1 MPSGADLFELFFMGP
16 GLLCLLVLVLFA
28 VLALLP
34 RSARRRHTRRVER
47 ATRLI
52 ESGRTTDGLALL
64 TREAARTRRR
74 RRTPAA
80 ATSSL
85 DLLSHHASAALTA
98 GHPDAALAA
107 ATEAANLSARLH
119 PNGLR
124 HAKACYALGRTLA
137 KLGRDDAAL
146 AHLQQAVAIGD
157 NTDHDDA
164 LTSRALFA
172 ANTALALQRLGQV
185 TAALDM
191 AARAVHLAS
200 AAPEEPIPHLRTAGL
215 GWAHTALSL
224 AQTDGGLDGRPA
236 AHEALEAFRL
246 VDGEEFLAGGEG
258 LALACYA
265 AAYAAHRQGDG
276 QALASAREAVE
287 RFSGSGDVLH
297 ERRRA
302 DAARLL
308 AEITSEYPVAS
319 GDDAR

>member
-1 MPSGADLFELFFMGP
+1 MPARTGALRSRRDAASLGP
-16 GLLCLLVLVLFA
+16 PQA
-28 VLALLP
+28 HQ
-34 RSARRRHTRRVER
+34 ARRACDQAHRER
-47 ATRLI
+47 AHHRRA
-52 ESGRTTDGLALL
+52 GLL

-74 RRTPAA
+74 RRTPAT

-85 DLLSHHASAALTA
+85 DLLSHHAGAALAA

-119 PNGLR
+119 PNGPR

-137 KLGRDDAAL
+137 KLGRDEAAL

-157 NTDHDDA
+157 TTDHDDAA

-185 TAALDM
+185 TAALDL

-224 AQTDGGLDGRPA
+224 ARTDGGLDGRPA
-236 AHEALEAFRL
+236 AQEALEAFRR

-276 QALASAREAVE
+276 QGLAPAREAVE

-308 AEITSEYPVAS
+308 AEITSEHPVAS
-319 GDDAR
+319 GEDAR